1 MLIASERC
9 AAYREL
15 NMDDSQFAQR
25 PAPAAR
31 RIEMDDP
38 WAWLAAGW
46 SDICQRPAISL
57 GYGAAFTLISYL
69 LAGCLYYLDLIY
81 LLLPLGA
88 AFMLVGPMLAVGLYE
103 ASRCLAAGRPVRAAD
118 VVFVATKSPTQ
129 LAFIGLLL
137 LLALLAWIRVA
148 TLLFALFFG
157 TETPPL
163 AELIPN
169 LLLTTNGVAFLVTGT
184 AIGAVIAFCVFSISA
199 VSVPMLMVRE
209 TDAITAIIASI
220 QAVRRNPGP
229 MLLWAWLIAAML
241 SFGMATLFLGLIV
254 TFPLIG
260 HATWHAYGALIED

>member
-1 MLIASERC
+1 MNNSQAAER
-9 AAYREL
+9 
-15 NMDDSQFAQR
+15 S
-25 PAPAAR
+25 APAVR
-31 RIEMDDP
+31 RVELDDP
-38 WAWLAAGW
+38 WLWLAAGW
-46 SDICQRPAISL
+46 RDICQRPAISL

-69 LAGCLYYLDLIY
+69 LAGCLYYFDLIY

-103 ASRCLAAGRPVRAAD
+103 ASRSLAAGKPVRAID
-118 VVFVATKSPTQ
+118 IVFVATRSPTQ

-169 LLLTTNGVAFLVTGT
+169 LILTTNGVAFLVTGT
-184 AIGAVIAFCVFSISA
+184 AVGAVIAFCVFAISA

-209 TDAITAIIASI
+209 ADAITAIITSV
-220 QAVRRNPGP
+220 QAVQLNPGP
-229 MLLWAWLIAAML
+229 MLLWAWLIVAL
-241 SFGMATLFLGLIV
+241 LTFGIVTLFFGLIV

-260 HATWHAYGALIED
+260 HATWHAYSGLIEE